1 MSDSI
6 KRPACL
12 IEIVIDEAA
21 PARRSADAE
30 HERRVAI
37 YDLLE
42 ENQFVP
48 QGAPDGPYV
57 MRLSL
62 VETRLMFDIKSAA
75 SGETLSKLALPLLP
89 FRRIMKDYALVCE
102 TYYEAIKTAPRSRIV
117 AIDMGRRS
125 LHNEGAELLQEK
137 LRQQIELDF
146 DTARGLFTLL
156 YVMQMRG

>member
-102 TYYEAIKTAPRSRIV
+102 TYYEAIKTAPRSRIE

-137 LRQQIELDF
+137 LRQKIELDF
-146 DTARGLFTLL
+146 DTARRLYTLL